1 MTPVS
6 PYDYLERAANT
17 HPHAP
22 ALVRTTTTL
31 TFSEPRRATRNIAG
45 VLREHGIRAG
55 DIVSTMLSPDSEWI
69 VTLALLHEGAVTC
82 SVWEESQ
89 LTLVRPSHFIT
100 DTPTVDSSR
109 TTPTLVI
116 NDEWIRRVSEQDNSY
131 APVPYA
137 GDDAMV
143 RLVLTSGTTGI
154 PKIARY
160 NLGPIVRRNEN
171 LDNVWIPAVY
181 LNMMAMSTMGAFYQ
195 AMVHLATA
203 TPYLVLSTIDRDAA
217 TLIAD
222 NAVNIIIGSP
232 LSVGYLC
239 EVVQASKTGVAPVA
253 MVVVAGSTA
262 SRGLVGAINQ
272 TFGVDASLL
281 YGSTE
286 GGAITT
292 GALKPGDDLRIV
304 GYPYR
309 GVSLQIVDEHDAPVP
324 EGETGFIRYATA
336 DMIDGY
342 FRDPAATAEAFR
354 GGWFYPGDR
363 GSMTADGRLMLA
375 GRLDDI
381 LNVGGV
387 KLDPLEIDVAVMGLP
402 GVVDAASFVLD
413 RVTAIPRLAVAI
425 VGDSSLDLAAID
437 AHMRRTYP
445 NRYPSVYL
453 ETVLIPRNAAGKIQR
468 NTLEN
473 LVNESDVS

>member
-6 PYDYLERAANT
+6 PYEYLEAAANT
-17 HPHAP
+17 HPQAP
-22 ALVRTTTTL
+22 ALVTTTASL
-31 TFSEPRRATRNIAG
+31 TFAELRRVTRNIAG
-45 VLREHGIRAG
+45 VLRERGIRAG
-55 DIVSTMLSPDSEWI
+55 DIVATMLSPDSEWI

-89 LTLVRPSHFIT
+89 LTLVSPSHFIT
-100 DTPTVDSSR
+100 DTPTVGPSR

-116 NDEWIRRVSEQDNSY
+116 DDEWIRRASEQDNAY

-203 TPYLVLSTIDRDAA
+203 TPYLALSTIDRDAA
-217 TLIAD
+217 ALITD
-222 NAVNIIIGSP
+222 YAVNIIIGSP
-232 LSVGYLC
+232 LSVGHLC
-239 EVVQASKTGVAPVA
+239 EVMQASNASVPAVA

-262 SRGLVGAINQ
+262 SRGLVAAIKQ

-304 GYPYR
+304 GHPYR
-309 GVSLQIVDEHDAPVP
+309 GVNLQIVDEHDAPVL
-324 EGETGFIRYATA
+324 EGETGFIRYATV
-336 DMIDGY
+336 DMI
-342 FRDPAATAEAFR
+342 
-354 GGWFYPGDR
+354 YPGDR

-402 GVVDAASFVLD
+402 GVVDAASFVVD
-413 RVTAIPRLAVAI
+413 QVTSTPRLAVAI

-453 ETVLIPRNAAGKIQR
+453 ETAVIPRNAAGKIQR

-473 LVNESDVS
+473 LVKESDFS

>member
-6 PYDYLERAANT
+6 PYEYLEIAANT
-17 HPHAP
+17 HPQAP
-22 ALVRTTTTL
+22 ALVTTTTSL
-31 TFSEPRRATRNIAG
+31 TFAELRRATRNIAG
-45 VLREHGIRAG
+45 VLRERGIRAG
-55 DIVSTMLSPDSEWI
+55 DIVATMLSPEREWI

-89 LTLVRPSHFIT
+89 LSLVSPSLFIN
-100 DTPTVDSSR
+100 DTPAVGPSR
-109 TTPTLVI
+109 TTPTLVVD
-116 NDEWIRRVSEQDNSY
+116 DEWIRRASEQDNAY

-203 TPYLVLSTIDRDAA
+203 TPYLVLSSIDRDAA
-217 TLIAD
+217 ALIAD
-222 NAVNIIIGSP
+222 HAVNIIIGSP
-232 LSVGYLC
+232 LSVSYLC
-239 EVVQASKTGVAPVA
+239 EVVQASKTSVAPVA

-262 SRGLVGAINQ
+262 SRSLVAAIKQ

-304 GYPYR
+304 GHPYR
-309 GVSLQIVDEHDAPVP
+309 GVNLQIVDEHDAPLP
-324 EGETGFIRYATA
+324 QGETGFIRYATV

-342 FRDPAATAEAFR
+342 FRDPAATAKAFR

-375 GRLDDI
+375 GRIDDI
-381 LNVGGV
+381 LNIGGI

-413 RVTAIPRLAVAI
+413 RVTPIPRLAVAI
-425 VGDSSLDLAAID
+425 VGDATLDLAAID

-453 ETVLIPRNAAGKIQR
+453 ETAVIPRNAAGKIQR
-468 NTLEN
+468 DALEN
-473 LVNESDVS
+473 LVNESDFS